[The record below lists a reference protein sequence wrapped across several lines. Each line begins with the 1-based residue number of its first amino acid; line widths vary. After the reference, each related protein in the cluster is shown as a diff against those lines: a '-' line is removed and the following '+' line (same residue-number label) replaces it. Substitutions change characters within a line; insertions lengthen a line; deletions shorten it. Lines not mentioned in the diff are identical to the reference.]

1 MPFQAVNA
9 PSRRSVPKFFMGTV
23 NGIMTLTGEPKRKGC
38 AMTIDTQT
46 NADAITKFWKA
57 LRHDMTVMLESGT
70 AQPRPMTA
78 QVDGDADHGPI
89 WFFSSMESELVLA
102 GTTPTKAAFTFVDKG
117 HGTFAHVNGHISL
130 HNDRATIDRLWNPF
144 VAAWYDGKD
153 DPKLALLRFDPADA
167 KIWFD
172 ASSIMAGIKMLFGA
186 DPKETFKDKVAEV
199 TL

>member
-1 MPFQAVNA
+1 
-9 PSRRSVPKFFMGTV
+9 
-23 NGIMTLTGEPKRKGC
+23 LTAEPARKGTT
-38 AMTIDTQT
+38 MTPDTQT
-46 NADAITKFWKA
+46 NHDATAKFWSA
-57 LRHDMTVMLESGT
+57 LRHDMTVMLESGA

-102 GTTPTKAAFTFVDKG
+102 GTTPAKAAFTFVDKG

-153 DPKLALLRFDPADA
+153 DPKLALLRFDPANA

-172 ASSIMAGIKMLFGA
+172 ASSIVAGIKMLFGA